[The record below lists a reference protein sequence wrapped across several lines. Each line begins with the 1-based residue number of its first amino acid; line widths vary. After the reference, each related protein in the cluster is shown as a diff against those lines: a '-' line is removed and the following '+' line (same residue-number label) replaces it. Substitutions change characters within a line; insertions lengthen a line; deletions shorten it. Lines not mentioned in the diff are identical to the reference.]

1 MLLVAAT
8 TVTIVAQKKMIIA
21 NSFATNVGALYV
33 RDVLAKRKA
42 NTTSLH
48 VTNAQHAKMD
58 IIYVLFAVVEVT
70 GAVDNADYRKALT

>member
-1 MLLVAAT
+1 MVAT

-33 RDVLAKRKA
+33 WDVLAKRKA
-42 NTTSLH
+42 NTTSLI

-58 IIYVLFAVVEVT
+58 IIYVLFAAMGVT
-70 GAVDNADYRKALT
+70 GAVDNANYRKALT